1 MRSDTDNLTD
11 LRGMDPVTLTPREF
25 ERFVAATL
33 TEQGVGLSGFEVQ
46 HLHRIAGTDGDY
58 VIDVSARFEALGAD
72 FLVLIECKHQ
82 NTKVKR
88 GDVQLL
94 ADKVRSTGA
103 HKGMLFAT
111 AGFQSGA
118 VAYART
124 RGVAL
129 VHVADGR
136 TSYETKAGFG
146 RKHYPPGLPRFLG
159 WLRQI
164 NLEGRQEFSYLGK
177 VELERVQSAFE
188 ERVT

>member
-1 MRSDTDNLTD
+1 MLSDTGDLAE
-11 LRGMDPVTLTPREF
+11 LRGLDPVTLMPAEF

-33 TEQGVGLSGFEVQ
+33 TEQGVGLSGLEVQ
-46 HLHRIAGTDGDY
+46 HLHRIPGTDADY

-82 NTKVKR
+82 STKVKR
-88 GDVQLL
+88 ADVQVL

-111 AGFQSGA
+111 AGFQNGA
-118 VAYART
+118 VVYAQR

-136 TSYETKAGFG
+136 TSYETKAAFG
-146 RKHYPPGLPRFLG
+146 RKHYPPGLPRFVG

-188 ERVT
+188 ERVA